1 MRRTGSRSRR
11 VDGEQIE
18 RKGRRWSEKSSG
30 SGRTRSCRAGPN
42 KVRGQESSLYNE
54 DLAPT
59 GPEDRTWS
67 TYNIAALWIGMAVV
81 ITTYTLASGL
91 MAAGMN
97 WWQALLTISGNVLVL
112 IPMILNAHAGTKYG
126 VPFPVFVRSSF
137 GVRGANFAAMARALV
152 ACGWFGI
159 QTWIGGLATDAL
171 VTAFWS
177 GWANVPGHAFIA
189 FFVFWAIQVVIILTG
204 VEGVKYFE
212 SFAAPLLIGG
222 GVALLIW
229 GFTAGGG
236 VGTCSRSRPSCRRG
250 RPRSGRSFPRRWR
263 RTGYWITLFEHPG
276 LHPIREDPALA
287 DPRQALGLPLTMT
300 AFSFIGIA
308 VTAATIVVFGEA
320 IWDPVVLITKLA
332 GDIPVVLILA
342 MIIIVIAQISTNMAA
357 NVVSPSF
364 DFSNLAPKY
373 ISFRT
378 GGMITAIIGII
389 SFPWVLYNSAGAYIF
404 TWLVGYGS
412 LLGAIGAVMI
422 ADYWIVRRRHLSL
435 PDLYKHNGRYAYS
448 GGWNWRAIAA
458 VLIGVIPVLPGF
470 FKAANDP
477 WLRRRL
483 PEPNLHRGALQLRP
497 VLHVLR
503 RGAGVPAAEH
513 DPRPRPQPRREPEAT

>member
-1 MRRTGSRSRR
+1 MEREEFRDLAVNNRAELDRIRSEAR
-11 VDGEQIE
+11 
-18 RKGRRWSEKSSG
+18 
-30 SGRTRSCRAGPN
+30 
-42 KVRGQESSLYNE
+42 ESSLYNE

-59 GPEDRTWS
+59 GPEDRTWT

-97 WWQALLTISGNVLVL
+97 WWQALLTISLGNLLVL
-112 IPMILNAHAGTKYG
+112 IPMLLNAHAGTKYG
-126 VPFPVFVRSSF
+126 VPFPVFVRASF

-171 VTAFWS
+171 VTAIWS
-177 GWANVPGHAFIA
+177 GWANVPGHSFIT
-189 FFVFWAIQVVIILTG
+189 FFIFWAIQVVIILTG
-204 VEGVKYFE
+204 IEGVKWFE
-212 SFAAPLLIGG
+212 SFAAPLLLAG

-236 VGTCSRSRPSCRRG
+236 IGNVFQKSAELQAGQA
-250 RPRSGRSFPRRWR
+250 SFWALFPAALAANV
-263 RTGYWITLFEHPG
+263 GYWITLSLNIPDFTRYAKTQRSQILG
-276 LHPIREDPALA
+276 
-287 DPRQALGLPLTMT
+287 QALGLPLTMT

-308 VTAATIVVFGEA
+308 VTAATILVYKEA
-320 IWDPVVLITKLA
+320 IWDPVVLVTRLA
-332 GDIPVVLILA
+332 QNTPILLIVA
-342 MIIIVIAQISTNMAA
+342 MVIIAIAQISTNMAA

-378 GGMITAIIGII
+378 GGLITAIIGII
-389 SFPWVLYNSAGAYIF
+389 SFPWVLFNNVGAYIF

-422 ADYWIVRRRHLSL
+422 VDYWIVRRRQLDL
-435 PDLYKHNGRYAYS
+435 AELYKLDGRYLFA
-448 GGWNWRAIAA
+448 GGWNWKAVAA
-458 VLIGVIPVLPGF
+458 VFIGVIPVVPGF
-470 FKAANDP
+470 LKAATTP
-477 WLRRRL
+477 GF
-483 PEPNLHRGALQLRP
+483 E
-497 VLHVLR
+497 
-503 RGAGVPAAEH
+503 GVFS
-513 DPRPRPQPRREPEAT
+513 